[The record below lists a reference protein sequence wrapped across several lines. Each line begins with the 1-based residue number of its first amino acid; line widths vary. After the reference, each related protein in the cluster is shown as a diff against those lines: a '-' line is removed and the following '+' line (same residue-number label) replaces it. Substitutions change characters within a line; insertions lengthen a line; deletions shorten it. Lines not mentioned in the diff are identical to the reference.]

1 MEGKATWP
9 GTAAETEVL
18 YRGFS
23 RQFGKQFK
31 MDLEMV
37 SLEDKDLFGFLNAV
51 SDMKVCYILIYMM

>member
-1 MEGKATWP
+1 
-9 GTAAETEVL
+9 
-18 YRGFS
+18 
-23 RQFGKQFK
+23 